1 MIDYK
6 TEEEIKIMAE
16 GGAKLRE
23 VVKELL
29 PKIKVGVTTKYID
42 QEAERLIKEKGG
54 ESSFKRVKNYYWTTC
69 LPINEQVV
77 HTPPSDRVL
86 KNGDILTVDI
96 GMYFKGYHTDY
107 ATTFVVG
114 KTDNKEIINFLEV
127 GKRTLKKAINQ
138 VRVGQRLG
146 KVSETIED
154 EITKAGYF
162 ILKDLTGH
170 GIGKKLH
177 MEPYVFNFRERPTEK
192 TLIIRP
198 GLTIAIE
205 VIYSMGT
212 EEIAYEKD
220 NDWSIISRDK
230 SLTACFEHTIAV
242 TEKQV
247 LVLT

>member
-6 TEEEIKIMAE
+6 TDEEIKIMAE
-16 GGAKLRE
+16 GGKRLRL
-23 VVKELL
+23 VVSELL
-29 PKIKVGVTTKYID
+29 KKIKPGITTYQID
-42 QEAERLIKEKGG
+42 KEAERLIKEKGG
-54 ESSFKRVKNYYWTTC
+54 ESSFKKVKNYYWTTC

-77 HTPPSDRVL
+77 HTPPSDRIL
-86 KNGDILTVDI
+86 KNGDVLTLDI

-114 KTDNKEIINFLEV
+114 KTKDKKILNFLEI
-127 GKRTLKKAINQ
+127 GKKTLKKAIEK
-138 VRVGQRLG
+138 VRVGGRLG
-146 KVSETIED
+146 EVSEVIED

-170 GIGKKLH
+170 GIGKELH
-177 MEPYVFNFRERPTEK
+177 MEPYVFNYRERPTEK
-192 TLIIRP
+192 TLIIKK

-212 EEIAYEKD
+212 EEIAYEKG
-220 NDWSIISRDK
+220 NEWSIISRDK

>member
-1 MIDYK
+1 M
-6 TEEEIKIMAE
+6 
-16 GGAKLRE
+16 
-23 VVKELL
+23 
-29 PKIKVGVTTKYID
+29 
-42 QEAERLIKEKGG
+42 
-54 ESSFKRVKNYYWTTC
+54 
-69 LPINEQVV
+69 V